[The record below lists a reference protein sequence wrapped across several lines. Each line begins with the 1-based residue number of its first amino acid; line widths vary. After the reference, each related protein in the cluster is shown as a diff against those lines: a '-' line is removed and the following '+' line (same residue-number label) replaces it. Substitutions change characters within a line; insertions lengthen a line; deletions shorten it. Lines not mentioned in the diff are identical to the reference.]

1 MKRLFQEVVT
11 WHGNSW
17 ERTIGIRVFV
27 ASFVSV
33 LCLGFSRWHCFS
45 TNLKYSCRCVLVHPS
60 RRVKRMALG
69 WASVKRREVS
79 LFDGSLFPPSIQ
91 PTNNFYRSFL
101 MLTSRFIS
109 NKPLS
114 AAYVLPHFC
123 IIMYREYL
131 ATYILWSLCHQ
142 TLPSNVATQEAT

>member
-1 MKRLFQEVVT
+1 MTCNAFSKKWSRDMVT
-11 WHGNSW
+11 V
-17 ERTIGIRVFV
+17 TIGIRVSV

-33 LCLGFSRWHCFS
+33 LCLGFFRWYYFS
-45 TNLKYSCRCVLVHPS
+45 TILKYSCRCILVHTS

-91 PTNNFYRSFL
+91 PTYNFCRSFR
-101 MLTSRFIS
+101 MMNYRFIS

-114 AAYVLPHFC
+114 AAYVLPHVY

-142 TLPSNVATQEAT
+142 TLPSNVATQEAP